1 MNILIAGATGLIG
14 RGLVHTLKQHHQLT
28 VLGRDKK
35 KLAQAFPEHVTL
47 LTWDEL
53 NKIDA
58 KHYEVIINLC
68 GHNIAASRW
77 TEAVKQKL
85 ITSRMETSTTLIN
98 WAITHQAKPRFF
110 CANAV
115 GIYGIQQNG
124 DPHAF
129 DENSLVD
136 LQSEDF
142 LSEIGIRWQQ
152 PLQQAIDYGMQ
163 VITLRFGVVLKHN
176 EGMLKKL
183 MPSFKFGLGA
193 IVGDGQQVISWVDI
207 HDVTS
212 AVNFLLERPQLTGP
226 FNITSPNPV
235 SQKEFAQTL
244 AKLINRPL
252 ILKMPALAI
261 KLLFGEM
268 GYYLLLRGQRV
279 LPTRLQQEGYQFSYP
294 NVDDALRVEVCN
306 KH

>member
-14 RGLVHTLKQHHQLT
+14 RELVHALKQHHQLT

-35 KLAQAFPEHVTL
+35 KLAQVFPEHVTL

-53 NKIDA
+53 SKIDA
-58 KHYEVIINLC
+58 KQYEVIINLC

-77 TEAVKQKL
+77 NESVKQKL
-85 ITSRMETSTTLIN
+85 ITSRVETSTTLIN
-98 WAITHQAKPRFF
+98 WAINHQAKPRFF

-115 GIYGIQQNG
+115 GIYGIQENG
-124 DPHAF
+124 DTHAF
-129 DENSLVD
+129 DENSAIK
-136 LQSEDF
+136 QPPQDF
-142 LSEIGIRWQQ
+142 LSEIGIHWQQ
-152 PLQQAIDYGMQ
+152 PLQQAIDYGMN
-163 VITLRFGVVLKHN
+163 VITLRFGVVLKQN

-207 HDVTS
+207 HDVTR
-212 AVNFLLERPQLTGP
+212 AVKFLLEQEQLTGP
-226 FNITSPNPV
+226 FNVTSPNPV

-244 AKLINRPL
+244 AKLMNRPL
-252 ILKMPALAI
+252 LLKMPALAI

-294 NVDDALRVEVCN
+294 TLSDALQAEL
-306 KH
+306 